1 MESIKDREVRPL
13 KAVSWQLKLALLLVL
28 ASAAV
33 YYLHFRIFHDVHHIF
48 LYLIGDIAFVFV
60 EVLMV
65 TLVLE
70 GLLSARD
77 KKEKLQKLNMVIG
90 AFFSEVGEEL
100 LVRFTDADAA
110 VEPLRERLIVSG
122 KWTPEQFAATRTD
135 LAAYKP
141 KLELADLDLQAL
153 KGFLNERRGFL
164 QRLLEN
170 PNLLE
175 HDTFTDLLWAVFH
188 LTEELVHREG
198 FDALPPSDI
207 GHLRGDIGRAYS
219 ALLVEWLAYMQ
230 HLKTNYPYLFSLA
243 LRINPFDRS
252 ASVVVK
258 E

>member
-1 MESIKDREVRPL
+1 MKSI
-13 KAVSWQLKLALLLVL
+13 SWQLKLAILLIVC
-28 ASAAV
+28 SGAV
-33 YYLHFRIFHDVHHIF
+33 YYVHYLVFRDIHHIV

-70 GLLSARD
+70 GLLSARA

-90 AFFSEVGEEL
+90 AFFSEVGEDL
-100 LVRFTDADAA
+100 LARFTDADLA
-110 VEPLRERLIVSG
+110 VEPLRERLIVTS
-122 KWTPEQFAATRTD
+122 KWTPEQFARMKSEV
-135 LAAYKP
+135 AAYKP
-141 KLELADLDLQAL
+141 KLEMEQLDLQAL
-153 KGFLNERRGFL
+153 KAFLIERRGFL
-164 QRLLEN
+164 LRLIEN

-188 LTEELVHREG
+188 LTEELARREG

-207 GHLRGDIGRAYS
+207 GHLRGDVGRAYS